1 MSKRS
6 KSQFFKNNQDRM
18 VADPVKIGVLGL
30 LFVAFLFVPRLST
43 ALGHSLDSLPMRLAA
58 FIIILAS
65 VAYDKYVSLGL
76 FLVITATYI
85 KHHHY
90 DLMGLSS
97 PDNIEPGASVNP
109 YEIPIKKVNVNDGGY
124 ADESYETAD
133 FTPQKEDQDD
143 EFTKVGESIDNKQVL
158 VSETLGSRAQSI
170 FNDDMKH
177 AEALAM
183 GNRNGASD

>member
-1 MSKRS
+1 MAP
-6 KSQFFKNNQDRM
+6 

-30 LFVAFLFVPRLST
+30 LFLAFLFVPRLSA

-58 FIIILAS
+58 VIIILAS
-65 VAYDKYVSLGL
+65 VSYDKYVSLGI

-85 KHHHY
+85 KHHQY
-90 DLMGLSS
+90 DLMGLS
-97 PDNIEPGASVNP
+97 PTGDIHVKRNP
-109 YEIPIKKVNVNDGGY
+109 YEIPEQHISVKDGGH

-133 FTPQKEDQDD
+133 FTPQKEDQDN
-143 EFTKVGESIDNKQVL
+143 EFAGVGYSIDEKQVL
-158 VSETLGSRAQSI
+158 VSETLGSRSQAI

-183 GNRNGASD
+183 SNRNGAE

>member
-1 MSKRS
+1 MALT
-6 KSQFFKNNQDRM
+6 
-18 VADPVKIGVLGL
+18 ADPVKIGVLGL
-30 LFVAFLFVPRLST
+30 LFVAFLFVPRLSS
-43 ALGHSLDSLPMRLAA
+43 ALGHTLDSLPMRLAA
-58 FIIILAS
+58 VIIILAS
-65 VAYDKYVSLGL
+65 VSYDKYISLGL

-85 KHHHY
+85 KHHQH
-90 DLMGLSS
+90 DLMNLSTAGDIQGS
-97 PDNIEPGASVNP
+97 TSLNP
-109 YEIPIKKVNVNDGGY
+109 YEIPNPGVRVNHGGY
-124 ADESYETAD
+124 ADETHEVAD

-143 EFTKVGESIDNKQVL
+143 EFTKVGESIDHKQVL

>member
-1 MSKRS
+1 M
-6 KSQFFKNNQDRM
+6 SQFLKNNQDRM
-18 VADPVKIGVLGL
+18 APSADPVKISILAI
-30 LFVAFLFVPRLST
+30 LFFAFLFVPQLAR
-43 ALGHSLDSLPMRLAA
+43 ALGHSLDSLPIRLAA
-58 FIIILAS
+58 VIIILAS
-65 VAYDKYVSLGL
+65 VSYDKYISLGL

-85 KHHHY
+85 KHHQY
-90 DLMGLSS
+90 DLTGLSPINNVEENS
-97 PDNIEPGASVNP
+97 TNP
-109 YEIPIKKVNVNDGGY
+109 YKIPNRGVHVKHGGY

-170 FNDDMKH
+170 FNNDMKQ

-183 GNRNGASD
+183 ANRNGSSSD

>member
-1 MSKRS
+1 MI
-6 KSQFFKNNQDRM
+6 
-18 VADPVKIGVLGL
+18 ADPVKIGVLGL

-58 FIIILAS
+58 VIIILAS
-65 VAYDKYVSLGL
+65 VSYDKYVSLGL

-85 KHHHY
+85 KHHQH
-90 DLMGLSS
+90 DLMGVSTTGS
-97 PDNIEPGASVNP
+97 EINGTVNP
-109 YEIPIKKVNVNDGGY
+109 YEIPRRPVNVNDGGH

-143 EFTKVGESIDNKQVL
+143 EFTRVGESIDHKQVL
-158 VSETLGSRAQSI
+158 VSESLGSRAQSM
-170 FNDDMKH
+170 FNEDMKH

>member
-58 FIIILAS
+58 VIVILAS

-85 KHHHY
+85 KHHQH
-90 DLMGLSS
+90 DLMGLSTTAS
-97 PDNIEPGASVNP
+97 NINASVDP
-109 YEIPIKKVNVNDGGY
+109 YEIPIPRVHVKHGGY
-124 ADESYETAD
+124 ADETHEVAD

-143 EFTKVGESIDNKQVL
+143 EFTKVGESIDHKQVL

>member
-1 MSKRS
+1 MAP
-6 KSQFFKNNQDRM
+6 

-30 LFVAFLFVPRLST
+30 LFVAFLFVPRLSL

-58 FIIILAS
+58 VIAILAS
-65 VAYDKYVSLGL
+65 VSYDKYVSLGL

-85 KHHHY
+85 KHHQH
-90 DLMGLSS
+90 DLMGLSPIGDIKVS
-97 PDNIEPGASVNP
+97 ANANP
-109 YEIPIKKVNVNDGGY
+109 YEIPNPGVHVRHGGH
-124 ADESYETAD
+124 ADETHEIAD
-133 FTPQKEDQDD
+133 YTPQKEDQDD
-143 EFTKVGESIDNKQVL
+143 EFTKVGHSIDEKHVL

>member
-1 MSKRS
+1 MTKRT
-6 KSQFFKNNQDRM
+6 KSQFFKKNQDRM

-58 FIIILAS
+58 VIIILAS
-65 VAYDKYVSLGL
+65 VSYDKYVSLGL

-97 PDNIEPGASVNP
+97 TGTEVNASVNP
-109 YEIPIKKVNVNDGGY
+109 YEIPIPGVHVKHGGH

-143 EFTKVGESIDNKQVL
+143 EFTKVGESIDEKHVL

>member
-1 MSKRS
+1 MSKRTE
-6 KSQFFKNNQDRM
+6 SQFFKNIQDRM

-30 LFVAFLFVPRLST
+30 LFVAFLFVPRLSA

-58 FIIILAS
+58 VIIILAS
-65 VAYDKYVSLGL
+65 VSYDKYVSLGL

-85 KHHHY
+85 KHHQY
-90 DLMGLSS
+90 DLMGLSETGTEV
-97 PDNIEPGASVNP
+97 DASINP
-109 YEIPIKKVNVNDGGY
+109 YEIPIPGVDVKHGGH
-124 ADESYETAD
+124 ADETHEVAD

-143 EFTKVGESIDNKQVL
+143 EFTKVGESIDDKQVL

>member
-1 MSKRS
+1 MI
-6 KSQFFKNNQDRM
+6 
-18 VADPVKIGVLGL
+18 ADPVKIGVLAL

-58 FIIILAS
+58 VIIILAS
-65 VAYDKYVSLGL
+65 VSYDKYVSLGL

-85 KHHHY
+85 KHHQH
-90 DLMGLSS
+90 DLMGLSTTG
-97 PDNIEPGASVNP
+97 DIETTMNP
-109 YEIPIKKVNVNDGGY
+109 YEIPRRPVNVNHGGH
-124 ADESYETAD
+124 ADETHEVAD

-143 EFTKVGESIDNKQVL
+143 EFTRVGESIDHKQVL
-158 VSETLGSRAQSI
+158 VSESLGSRAQSM
-170 FNDDMKH
+170 FNEDMKH

>member
-1 MSKRS
+1 
-6 KSQFFKNNQDRM
+6 M

-58 FIIILAS
+58 VIVILAS

-90 DLMGLSS
+90 DLIGLSS
-97 PDNIEPGASVNP
+97 SGTEDIAGTNP
-109 YEIPIKKVNVNDGGY
+109 YEIPIPRVHVKHGGY

-143 EFTKVGESIDNKQVL
+143 AFTSVGESIDNKQVL

-170 FNDDMKH
+170 FNEDMKQ

>member
-1 MSKRS
+1 VKSRL
-6 KSQFFKNNQDRM
+6 SQFFKNNQDRM
-18 VADPVKIGVLGL
+18 APVADPVKIGVLGL
-30 LFVAFLFVPRLST
+30 LFIAFLFVPRLSM
-43 ALGHSLDSLPMRLAA
+43 ALGHSLDSLPTRLAA
-58 FIIILAS
+58 VIIILGS

-90 DLMGLSS
+90 DLMGLS
-97 PDNIEPGASVNP
+97 DTGDIEIKANP
-109 YEIPIKKVNVNDGGY
+109 YEIPNPGVHVKHGGH
-124 ADESYETAD
+124 ADETHEVAD

-143 EFTKVGESIDNKQVL
+143 EFTKVGESIDQKHVL
-158 VSETLGSRAQSI
+158 VTETLGSRAQSI
-170 FNDDMKH
+170 FNEDMKH

>member
-30 LFVAFLFVPRLST
+30 LFVAFLFVPRLSS

-58 FIIILAS
+58 VIIILAS
-65 VAYDKYVSLGL
+65 VSYDKYVSLGL

-85 KHHHY
+85 KHHLY
-90 DLMGLSS
+90 DLMGLAPTGDIDVKTNPYAIPSS
-97 PDNIEPGASVNP
+97 PVHVS
-109 YEIPIKKVNVNDGGY
+109 DGGY
-124 ADESYETAD
+124 TDESYETAD
-133 FTPQKEDQDD
+133 YTPQKEDQND
-143 EFTKVGESIDNKQVL
+143 EFTKVGESIDNKHVL
-158 VSETLGSRAQSI
+158 VSENLGSKAQSI
-170 FNDDMKH
+170 FNDDMKQ

-183 GNRNGASD
+183 GNRNGLSD

>member
-1 MSKRS
+1 
-6 KSQFFKNNQDRM
+6 M

-58 FIIILAS
+58 VIAILAS
-65 VAYDKYVSLGL
+65 VTYDKYVSLGL

-85 KHHHY
+85 KHHQY
-90 DLMGLSS
+90 DLMGLST
-97 PDNIEPGASVNP
+97 PGTGVDASINP
-109 YEIPIKKVNVNDGGY
+109 YEIPIPGVHVKHGGH
-124 ADESYETAD
+124 ADETHEVAD

-170 FNDDMKH
+170 FNEDMKH

>member
-1 MSKRS
+1 
-6 KSQFFKNNQDRM
+6 M

-30 LFVAFLFVPRLST
+30 LFVAFLFVPRLSA
-43 ALGHSLDSLPMRLAA
+43 ALGHTLDTLPMRLAA
-58 FIIILAS
+58 VIIILAS
-65 VAYDKYVSLGL
+65 VSYDKYVSLGL

-85 KHHHY
+85 KHHQH
-90 DLMGLSS
+90 DLMGLSTTG
-97 PDNIEPGASVNP
+97 DIEATMNP
-109 YEIPIKKVNVNDGGY
+109 YEIPRRPVNVRHGGH
-124 ADESYETAD
+124 ADEINEIAD

-143 EFTKVGESIDNKQVL
+143 EFTRVGESIDHKHVL

-170 FNDDMKH
+170 FNEDMKH